1 MKIKTALILCAGYG
15 KRLQPIT
22 LSTPKPLL
30 KINDI
35 TLLEKT
41 LKLIDKLKIKEVKI
55 NTFHLQDQ
63 IIEFCREYKSDLK
76 IKVIKDGE
84 EILETGGG
92 IVNLMNSTNDEDFII
107 FNPDTIWDLKYV
119 NELKRMIDYYYLNK
133 LNNLLLVVN
142 KKKSFDK
149 RFKGD
154 FELKK
159 NSLLKYK
166 NNNCIFIGCQILNK
180 NIFKNIYE
188 KSFSISKIWNV
199 ELDKNNLNGFESL
212 EEFFHITDLEIFK
225 DIIKR

>member
-166 NNNCIFIGCQILNK
+166 NNNWIFIGCQILNK

>member
-41 LKLIDKLKIKEVKI
+41 LKLIDKLEVKEVKI

-154 FELKK
+154 FELKN
-159 NSLLKYK
+159 NSLLKHK
-166 NNNCIFIGCQILNK
+166 NNNYIFIGCQILNK

-225 DIIKR
+225 DIVKR

>member
-41 LKLIDKLKIKEVKI
+41 LKLIDKLEVKEVKI

-166 NNNCIFIGCQILNK
+166 NNNWIFIGCQILNK

>member
-22 LSTPKPLL
+22 LSIPKPLL

-41 LKLIDKLKIKEVKI
+41 LKLIDKLEVKEVKI

-166 NNNCIFIGCQILNK
+166 NNNWIFIGCQILNK

-225 DIIKR
+225 DIVKR

>member
-35 TLLEKT
+35 TLLDKT
-41 LKLIDKLKIKEVKI
+41 LKLIDKLEIKEVKI

-142 KKKSFDK
+142 KKKKF
-149 RFKGD
+149 
-154 FELKK
+154 
-159 NSLLKYK
+159 
-166 NNNCIFIGCQILNK
+166 
-180 NIFKNIYE
+180 
-188 KSFSISKIWNV
+188 
-199 ELDKNNLNGFESL
+199 
-212 EEFFHITDLEIFK
+212 
-225 DIIKR
+225 